1 MKIVGVSSCS
11 IGIAHTYMAAES
23 VEKFFGKLGHE
34 VKMER
39 DGSLGP
45 ENPITEEEIAE
56 ADAIVLALDGDLDS
70 PWRFE
75 GYEEKTVEVSA
86 SVALRD
92 PGKIKDLLI
101 EKGLYKE

>member
-23 VEKFFGKLGHE
+23 VEKYFRKLGHE

-45 ENPITEEEIAE
+45 ENAITDDEIRD
-56 ADAIVLALDGDLDS
+56 ADIIILALDGDLDS

-75 GYEEKTVEVSA
+75 GYENKTVEVSA
-86 SVALRD
+86 AVALRT
-92 PGKIKDLLI
+92 PEKIQSLLV
-101 EKGLYKE
+101 ERGLLQE